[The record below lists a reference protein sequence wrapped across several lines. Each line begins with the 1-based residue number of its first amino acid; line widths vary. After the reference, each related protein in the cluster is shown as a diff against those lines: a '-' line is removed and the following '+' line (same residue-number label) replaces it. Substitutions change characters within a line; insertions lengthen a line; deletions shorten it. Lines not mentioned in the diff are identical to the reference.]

1 MHVIYLT
8 YEDLNMARDKFG
20 FIFSLLVGDDDDA
33 DKDTMMGAL
42 CLYMWAGARFA
53 LPVFL
58 FYLAML

>member
-1 MHVIYLT
+1 
-8 YEDLNMARDKFG
+8 MARDKFG